1 MAFCEVKPEHLKW
14 VMGYAHT
21 LMKEGKAIE
30 QIISEVRQELPGNQ
44 PFLTNTLLSKIPAF
58 MQILMSKNSV
68 LGRQYGANFLE
79 IQDIKD
85 RFEGPEGYNEVAKFN
100 NNVQLKDEV
109 EAEILDIK
117 EEVEEEVTPEK
128 EPVTLLKP
136 KVKRKSPGLSREAKK
151 AMSYETFDPYGET
164 ISYFLLGGKL
174 HESGLLDIFKDNVLA
189 EKKARIKYISSDK
202 KLLKNGDL
210 ESASGVDA
218 LAHYLWE
225 GTDLRQE
232 DGFPIYSTE
241 DYKAAVIEVV
251 RGTTDLKEL
260 AIDFIAINDM
270 KSAEEEYYKSRLGE
284 LTEDEQ
290 NKEDFPDAYLE
301 TYFRERQSAEK
312 ELGVLI
318 NIGDGIELEIKTQS
332 YEKQEEKGEI
342 TKGEKD
348 SGGQAGQR
356 VIQDFGKNIQPKFS
370 NAVPYGFEGKLADH
384 QKKGVNAIVQAI
396 TNNSSFLLADGAGAG
411 KTRILLT
418 SAKVLKERGKRVVIV
433 TQSKDIIQ
441 GSFKDD
447 AKTLGMTFTGGKKE
461 AVEISG
467 IPIVTIDNFS
477 KVLDV
482 SKFDTIILDESHK
495 ASGVISGASAKVRGF
510 KGQVVYASATP
521 FDTEKKTL
529 YILPRLFNVSEQEYL
544 DMIGGRLQKI
554 PRRAE
559 PDLILNPAKFNTVMN
574 MTHSKFISEGKMLHR
589 RFEFYGNDNL
599 DLNTIGNGDQFG
611 GGYSIDEL
619 EERIKALAREKAK
632 RVFLTEADARA
643 GETVES
649 KKRKVYEMVA
659 NQIKSVPETF
669 KANND
674 MLNQM
679 EKDLA
684 ANKQVIVYSVN
695 VKEDGMTYNIL
706 NEEGEETS
714 VNRPPM
720 LKQMEAK
727 LKAKGI
733 EYGTVTGSTTNRPA
747 VVEKFQKGDLKVL
760 LINESGTTGINL
772 NDTVGNAPRKLYIA
786 GALPNAIQL
795 EQVKGRVSRINNAS
809 PAEVSYV
816 SVNSAAESKNR
827 DKLLGKMAIMN
838 SILTGEQLQV
848 ASEKQV
854 KIEEAKQTVKAG
866 FVMPYLEDT
875 DNGTKFLVKGS
886 TQEVKDILKKLGAR
900 GIYSAPKVFAGWQFP
915 ISRKVEIQEFLDQTF
930 SEANKINRQVD
941 RVNSEIDK
949 PDTEETTKQRIVSPN
964 RIQNI
969 LGDIVSP
976 SKDMLDKSQDEQ
988 DKKC

>member
-21 LMKEGKAIE
+21 LMKEGKTIE

-58 MQILMSKNSV
+58 MQMLMSKNSV

-164 ISYFLLGGKL
+164 IKYFLLGGKL

-189 EKKARIKYISSDK
+189 EKNARIKYISSDK

-210 ESASGVDA
+210 ESASGVDS

-241 DYKAAVIEVV
+241 DYKAAVIEIV

-260 AIDFIAINDM
+260 ALDFIAINNM
-270 KSAEEEYYKSRLGE
+270 KAAEEEYYRSRLGE
-284 LTEDEQ
+284 LTEEEQ
-290 NKEDFPDAYLE
+290 DREDFPDAYLE
-301 TYFRERQSAEK
+301 TYFRERQAAEK

-318 NIGDGIELEIKTQS
+318 EIGDGIKLEIKTQT
-332 YEKQEEKGEI
+332 YETKQEKGE
-342 TKGEKD
+342 TREGEKD
-348 SGGQAGQR
+348 SGKQNGQR
-356 VIQDFGKNIQPKFS
+356 VIQDFGKNFQPKFS
-370 NAVPYGFEGKLADH
+370 NAVPYGLEGKLADH
-384 QKKGVNAIVQAI
+384 QKTGVNAIVQAVSS
-396 TNNSSFLLADGAGAG
+396 NNSFLLADGAGAG

-418 SAKVLKERGKRVVIV
+418 SARVLKERGRKVIIV
-433 TQSKDIIQ
+433 TQNKDIIQ
-441 GSFKDD
+441 GSFKADS
-447 AKTLGMTFTGGKKE
+447 ATLGMSFIKGKND
-461 AVEISG
+461 AVEIG
-467 IPIVTIDNFS
+467 GVPVVTIDNFS
-477 KVLDV
+477 KVLDPRG
-482 SKFDTIILDESHK
+482 FDTIILDESHK
-495 ASGVISGASAKVRGF
+495 ASGLVSEASKKLRGF
-510 KGQVVYASATP
+510 EGQVVYASATP
-521 FDTEKKTL
+521 FDTESKTL
-529 YILPRLFNVSEQEYL
+529 YILPRLLGMNEESYL
-544 DMIGGRLQKI
+544 ETIGGKLKKI

-559 PDLILNPAKFNTVMN
+559 PDLIYDTAKFNSLMNTV
-574 MTHSKFISEGKMLHR
+574 HSRFISEGKMLHR
-589 RFEFYGNDNL
+589 RFEFYGNDKL
-599 DLNTIGNGDQFG
+599 DLNTIGNADEFG
-611 GGYSIDEL
+611 GGYSIEEL
-619 EERIKALAREKAK
+619 EERIRELAREKAK
-632 RVFLTEADARA
+632 KVFLTDADVRA

-649 KKRKVYEMVA
+649 KKRKVYEQTA

-674 MLNQM
+674 MIAQVQ
-679 EKDLA
+679 KDLA
-684 ANKQVIVYSVN
+684 DGKQVIIYSVN
-695 VKEDGMTYNIL
+695 VKEDGMSYKIL
-706 NEEGEETS
+706 NREGEEET
-714 VNRPPM
+714 VNRPAM
-720 LKQMEAK
+720 ITQMEKK
-727 LKAKGI
+727 LKDRNIDFGV
-733 EYGTVTGSTTNRPA
+733 VTGKIRNRPA
-747 VVEKFQKGDLKVL
+747 IVDKFQKGELKVL

-786 GALPNAIQL
+786 GALPSAIQL

-809 PAEVSYV
+809 AAEVSYV
-816 SVNSAAESKNR
+816 SVNSSAEGRNR
-827 DKLLGKMAIMN
+827 EKLIAKMAIMN
-838 SILTGEQLQV
+838 SILTGEQLNNV
-848 ASEKQV
+848 IGKQN
-854 KIEEAKQTVKAG
+854 KIEEIKKTVKDG
-866 FVMPYLEDT
+866 FIEPYLEDT
-875 DNGTKFLVKGS
+875 DGGAKFLVKGS
-886 TQEVKDILKKLGAR
+886 TQEIKDILKTLGAR
-900 GIYSAPKVFAGWQFP
+900 GIYSAPKVFSGWEFP
-915 ISRKVEIQEFLDQTF
+915 AIRKQEIQDFLNTTF
-930 SEANKINRQVD
+930 NKVADINKGIG
-941 RVNSEIDK
+941 RVNEEISAIGQEA
-949 PDTEETTKQRIVSPN
+949 PTTTKPEVPN

-976 SKDMLDKSQDEQ
+976 SEEMIRKSQDEQ
-988 DKKC
+988 NKRC